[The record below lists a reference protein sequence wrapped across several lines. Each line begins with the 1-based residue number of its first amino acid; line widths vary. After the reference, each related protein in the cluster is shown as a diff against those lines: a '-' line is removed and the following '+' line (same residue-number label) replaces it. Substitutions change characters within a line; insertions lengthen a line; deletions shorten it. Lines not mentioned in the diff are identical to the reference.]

1 MRSACFRE
9 RLTGL
14 LYAPAHLL
22 DLDSPA
28 LRRLTFDVFTTDKS
42 FFGMKPARKMSPWV
56 ERAMRLQKGP
66 RLARAV
72 DKVEDIQLL
81 AKLNNIVDRI
91 KFDYL

>member
-1 MRSACFRE
+1 
-9 RLTGL
+9 
-14 LYAPAHLL
+14 
-22 DLDSPA
+22 
-28 LRRLTFDVFTTDKS
+28 
-42 FFGMKPARKMSPWV
+42 
-56 ERAMRLQKGP
+56 MRLQKGP